1 MTIKYYQSDST
12 CRFSTLLL
20 ILFLFLLP
28 NFTKAQGHRIVIISD
43 LNNAYGALDYEPEV
57 DSTIVRIIRDWKPD
71 LVLCGGDM
79 IAGQRPALTDGRVDS
94 MWMAFDKH
102 IAAPLRDAGIPFG
115 FTLGN
120 HDGSGYPNHT
130 RDRAF
135 AKSYFSATKH
145 NTGLN
150 LADKGEFPFWYSFT
164 SGPYFIA
171 SWDATTENI
180 PQENLDWLAQQLET
194 DQAKNATFR
203 LVVGHLPLYGVAIGR
218 DTRGNILA
226 NADSL
231 RQFLEKRNVDL
242 YISGHHHAW
251 YPGRHTWLNLL
262 NAGAIGSG
270 ARSLLDGS
278 PPRKTVTIIDYPG
291 EGQTFTETTYDAS
304 TWEVIDPSTLPASL
318 DTINGLIKRR

>member
-1 MTIKYYQSDST
+1 MTNNDYHIDSSY
-12 CRFSTLLL
+12 RFTTLLL

-28 NFTKAQGHRIVIISD
+28 NFSKAQSHRIVVISD

-57 DSTIVRIIRDWKPD
+57 DSTIVRIVRDWKPD

-102 IAAPLRDAGIPFG
+102 IAAPLRNAGIPFG

-130 RDRAF
+130 RDRTF
-135 AKSYFSATKH
+135 ARTYFQAPA
-145 NTGLN
+145 NDTGLDLN
-150 LADKGEFPFWYSFT
+150 DKGDFPFWYSFT
-164 SGPYFIA
+164 SGPFFIA
-171 SWDATTENI
+171 SWDATTETI
-180 PQENLDWLAQQLET
+180 TDENLIWLEQQLESET
-194 DQAKNATFR
+194 AKSAQFR

-231 RQFLEKRNVDL
+231 RHILEQRNVDL

-270 ARSLLDGS
+270 PRSLLDGS
-278 PPRKTVTIIDYPG
+278 TPRKTVTIIDYDG
-291 EGQTFTETTYDAS
+291 ESQSFTETTYDAT
-304 TWEVIDPSTLPASL
+304 TWEIIDPSSLPATL
-318 DTINGLIKRR
+318 ETLNGVIKRR